1 MMEHFLTQET
11 FTLGV
16 RNYLKK
22 NSYQNVEKDDL
33 WNALTHVSQNQ
44 VLLASVFFINDFS
57 QLRFKHI
64 IDLQFLHKCNKNR
77 QIFTSICLKN

>member
-1 MMEHFLTQET
+1 MGCVVVSYTGLKDKPRSVIVFFRKGGSLIRMMEHFLTQET

-44 VLLASVFFINDFS
+44 VLLASVFFY
-57 QLRFKHI
+57 
-64 IDLQFLHKCNKNR
+64 
-77 QIFTSICLKN
+77 

>member
-44 VLLASVFFINDFS
+44 VFLFCFIIDFS
-57 QLRFKHI
+57 QLKFKHI
-64 IDLQFLHKCNKNR
+64 IDLQFCTNM
-77 QIFTSICLKN
+77 